1 MLLAAKEEIKFNDN
15 DLDLFAELARS
26 DFSFFPQLIS
36 GNKNPKHI
44 DYIAHKIQNAIE
56 APIADKYKL
65 LVISV
70 PPRYGKTQLISVHLP
85 AWIAGKYPKKRMI
98 MSSYGAE
105 LAETNSNAAKNIFE
119 YWGPL
124 LWNVKPGEIF
134 KRSAWNTEEVGGV
147 IASGVGGPT
156 TGFGADCIDGETLI
170 MTVSGEKKIKNLQNG
185 DMVLSLG
192 EGLCYNKVLAKKESK
207 TNEIYEITIGKN
219 IIRTTG
225 RHRVFVFD
233 KGYIKAKNLQIGDK
247 TITIQQNM
255 SKVWGCEGGQGV
267 VLPELL
273 FRNEEIGSKGN
284 MRLLWNRILSKGIR
298 NTKSKKKWAQR
309 YLLLGRLFKKTSRDK
324 KPQEMRSLWE
334 SSTKKNNEVLF
345 KKMQASEEDFIYKK
359 MSKLWKRFS
368 SYFSFNVS
376 LFKRMCRHNA
386 FFKNDRK
393 RKFSLQK
400 RIMQV
405 KAFYRNTTNYFQ
417 QRQQYVYCLQND
429 KGFISTPYKRR
440 YQRRQTG
447 ELDNTLQSLPCN
459 SPQIKTEPISSIK
472 KAGVKKHKMY
482 DIQIERTG
490 NFFANQILV
499 HNCYIIDDYI
509 KDHEEASSQLKRD
522 KIWDWFQSV
531 VATRLHPGALLIVF
545 ATRWDDDDMVGRL
558 EKQYKEEKEEFPFD
572 MEIIN
577 LPAIAREN
585 DPIGRIPGEALWPE
599 RFNKAKLLNI
609 KKILGPYWWSA
620 LYEGDPTPR
629 GGTLFKSQHF
639 RYWAIDTRTGDY
651 LCYRQ
656 NETEPLRIRKTELIR
671 HVYVDPAIEI
681 KKKNDPTGMLA
692 WGYSKK
698 HRVWLLLDRLND
710 RIEHTQVLSAIKN
723 FALKNSCIMAGI
735 ENEKLGKVLVKQSAG
750 NDQIGGVK
758 IPFKEIPTKGL
769 DKYARAVPMATY
781 TENERVFFPR
791 NAPWLAIYE
800 GILAKFP
807 NVANDEDIDCT
818 AMAQHMENKMSVT
831 EALRGRG

>member
-1 MLLAAKEEIKFNDN
+1 MPLVANETKEEIKFKNE

-26 DFSFFPQLIS
+26 DFSFFPQLVS

-44 DYIAHKIQNAIE
+44 DYIAHKIQAAIE

-85 AWIAGKYPKKRMI
+85 AWMAGNYPKKRMI
-98 MSSYGAE
+98 MASYGAD
-105 LAETNSNAAKNIFE
+105 LAETNSGAAKDIFE
-119 YWGPL
+119 HWGAL

-134 KRSAWNTEEVGGV
+134 KRSAWNTEEIGGV
-147 IASGVGGPT
+147 VASGVMGAQ
-156 TGFGADCIDGETLI
+156 TGFGADL
-170 MTVSGEKKIKNLQNG
+170 
-185 DMVLSLG
+185 
-192 EGLCYNKVLAKKESK
+192 
-207 TNEIYEITIGKN
+207 
-219 IIRTTG
+219 
-225 RHRVFVFD
+225 
-233 KGYIKAKNLQIGDK
+233 
-247 TITIQQNM
+247 
-255 SKVWGCEGGQGV
+255 
-267 VLPELL
+267 
-273 FRNEEIGSKGN
+273 
-284 MRLLWNRILSKGIR
+284 
-298 NTKSKKKWAQR
+298 
-309 YLLLGRLFKKTSRDK
+309 
-324 KPQEMRSLWE
+324 
-334 SSTKKNNEVLF
+334 
-345 KKMQASEEDFIYKK
+345 
-359 MSKLWKRFS
+359 
-368 SYFSFNVS
+368 
-376 LFKRMCRHNA
+376 
-386 FFKNDRK
+386 
-393 RKFSLQK
+393 
-400 RIMQV
+400 
-405 KAFYRNTTNYFQ
+405 
-417 QRQQYVYCLQND
+417 
-429 KGFISTPYKRR
+429 
-440 YQRRQTG
+440 
-447 ELDNTLQSLPCN
+447 
-459 SPQIKTEPISSIK
+459 
-472 KAGVKKHKMY
+472 
-482 DIQIERTG
+482 
-490 NFFANQILV
+490 
-499 HNCYIIDDYI
+499 YIIDDYL
-509 KDHEEASSQLKRD
+509 KDHEEAASSLKRE
-522 KIWDWFQSV
+522 KIWNWFQSV

-545 ATRWDDDDMVGRL
+545 ATRWDDDDMIGRL
-558 EKQYKEEKEEFPFD
+558 EKQYREEKEEFPFD

-609 KKILGPYWWSA
+609 KKILGPYWWAA
-620 LYEGDPTPR
+620 LYDGDPTPR

-639 RYWAIDTRTGDY
+639 RYWSIDTRTGDY

-656 NETEPLRIRKTELIR
+656 NEAEPLRIRKTELIR

-710 RIEHTQVLSAIKN
+710 RIEHTQVLSTIKN
-723 FALKNSCIMAGI
+723 FALKNSCILAGI

-791 NAPWLAIYE
+791 NAPWLAQYE

-831 EALRGRG
+831 EALRGKG